1 MLSLTSSSNLNNG
14 PQRESLFCDSAY
26 AMMLDMM
33 LDVGLARTA
42 LAARVALQMARYR
55 PKELWNAHLTDLFLH
70 FACHYLGSLRELRI
84 RRN

>member
-14 PQRESLFCDSAY
+14 LQRESLFCDSAY

-42 LAARVALQMARYR
+42 LAARVALQMAALQTERAL
-55 PKELWNAHLTDLFLH
+55 ECAFD
-70 FACHYLGSLRELRI
+70 
-84 RRN
+84 